1 MNYIYESYFK
11 TIKGEKH
18 FFIKK
23 YLRLIGIGDVSD
35 VMEGYGMHTD
45 FKKAC
50 LIAGIKELEIQQKI
64 FDSMEVNKAEAKVI
78 NLNSSLATMMT
89 IAG

>member
-18 FFIKK
+18 FFVKN
-23 YLRLIGIGDVSD
+23 YLRLDGIGEVSD
-35 VMEGYGMHTD
+35 IMEGYGMHTD

-50 LIAGIKELEIQQKI
+50 LIAGIKEVHLQQKI
-64 FDSMEVNKAEAKVI
+64 FDSMEANLAEAKII
-78 NLNSSLATMMT
+78 NLNSSLAPVMT